1 MNNATVSTSNTAYS
15 NAWTTVSSSSGT
27 SNFTTNDYLYYP
39 YITTASPGYA
49 TSNFTYTTT
58 SPIKEEEKPPIKKEK
73 KELKIMDKLFG
84 KISNAK
90 LKYSIYGLAVQNK
103 ENKFVAFDTKTNK
116 LIDVSGMTFD
126 FECFYKIPK
135 ALKDVAPGDIVYHM
149 GNPIFVYSINENSRI
164 IGLDPTEG
172 EERIIVPSVS
182 PFGFDYVS
190 VIINPLKDNMPTED
204 SPFGNML
211 PMLMMSDKNTN
222 LLPFLLMQGD
232 KPIDPMMLM
241 MMMGKDN
248 NNLIEPYLLMMM
260 MKGNNENK

>member
-1 MNNATVSTSNTAYS
+1 MNNATIATSSTNYS
-15 NAWTTVSSSSGT
+15 NAWTTATNSSST
-27 SNFTTNDYLYYP
+27 SNFITNDYLYYP

-90 LKYSIYGLAVQNK
+90 LKYSMYGLAVQNK
-103 ENKFVAFDTKTNK
+103 ENKFVAFDTKNNK

-149 GNPIFVYSINENSRI
+149 GNPIFVYSINENNRI

-222 LLPFLLMQGD
+222 LLPFLLMKGD

-241 MMMGKDN
+241 MMMGKDS

-260 MKGNNENK
+260 MKGNSENK